1 MRTVV
6 VSNIVSLDG
15 FYAAADGNPLVLNM
29 DEAFDEYNRERIE
42 AADTVLLGRNS
53 FEGFSAYWPNVA
65 NAPADPGN
73 RALSE
78 DNRRISRAYNSV
90 SKVAVS
96 DNLKISPDNPWAQ
109 NTTVIPRAASAEW
122 LDAARSE
129 GDRDILI
136 FASRIMWNG
145 LLTRGL
151 IDELHLMV
159 SPTAIVEGV
168 PILNV
173 PTSLDLMECRRF
185 QNSNNVLLR
194 YSPRT
199 QKTQR

>member
-1 MRTVV
+1 
-6 VSNIVSLDG
+6 
-15 FYAAADGNPLVLNM
+15 
-29 DEAFDEYNRERIE
+29 
-42 AADTVLLGRNS
+42 
-53 FEGFSAYWPNVA
+53 VA

-78 DNRRISRAYNSV
+78 DNRRTSRAYNAV
-90 SKVAVS
+90 SKVVVS
-96 DNLKISPDNPWAQ
+96 DNLKISSDNPWAQ

-145 LLTRGL
+145 LLTLGL

-168 PILNV
+168 PVFNV
-173 PTSLDLMECRRF
+173 PASLGLMECRRF

-194 YSPRT
+194 YSTRK
-199 QKTQR
+199 Q

>member
-42 AADTVLLGRNS
+42 AADIVLLGRNS
-53 FEGFSAYWPNVA
+53 FEGFSAYWPSVA

-90 SKVAVS
+90 SKVVVS
-96 DNLKISPDNPWAQ
+96 DNLKISPDNPWHKTPLSSLELLLLNGSMQPGAKATETSSFLQ
-109 NTTVIPRAASAEW
+109 AGSSGTACSP
-122 LDAARSE
+122 
-129 GDRDILI
+129 GD
-136 FASRIMWNG
+136 
-145 LLTRGL
+145 
-151 IDELHLMV
+151 
-159 SPTAIVEGV
+159 
-168 PILNV
+168 
-173 PTSLDLMECRRF
+173 
-185 QNSNNVLLR
+185 
-194 YSPRT
+194 
-199 QKTQR
+199 

>member
-53 FEGFSAYWPNVA
+53 FEGFSAYWPSVA

-78 DNRRISRAYNSV
+78 DNRRISRGYNSV
-90 SKVAVS
+90 SKVVVS

-168 PILNV
+168 PILNA
-173 PTSLDLMECRRF
+173 PASLELMECRRF

-194 YSPRT
+194 YSPRK

>member
-53 FEGFSAYWPNVA
+53 FEGFSAYWPSVA

-90 SKVAVS
+90 SKSGRV
-96 DNLKISPDNPWAQ
+96 
-109 NTTVIPRAASAEW
+109 R
-122 LDAARSE
+122 
-129 GDRDILI
+129 
-136 FASRIMWNG
+136 
-145 LLTRGL
+145 
-151 IDELHLMV
+151 
-159 SPTAIVEGV
+159 
-168 PILNV
+168 
-173 PTSLDLMECRRF
+173 
-185 QNSNNVLLR
+185 
-194 YSPRT
+194 
-199 QKTQR
+199 

>member
-15 FYAAADGNPLVLNM
+15 FYAAPDGNPLVLNM
-29 DEAFDEYNRERIE
+29 DEAFDGYNRERIE

-53 FEGFSAYWPNVA
+53 FEGFSAYWPGVA
-65 NAPADPGN
+65 NARADPAN

-90 SKVAVS
+90 SKVVVS
-96 DNLKISPDNPWAQ
+96 DSLTISPDNAWAES
-109 NTTVIPRAASAEW
+109 TTVIPRAATADW
-122 LDAARSE
+122 LEASQSE

-136 FASRIMWNG
+136 FGSRIMWNG
-145 LLTRGL
+145 LLARGL

-159 SPTAIVEGV
+159 SPRAIVEGV
-168 PILNV
+168 PILRV
-173 PTSLDLMECRRF
+173 PASLRLMENRRF
-185 QNSNNVLLR
+185 QGSDNVLLR
-194 YSPRT
+194 YSTRD
-199 QKTQR
+199 Q

>member
-15 FYAAADGNPLVLNM
+15 FYAGTDGNPLVLNM

-53 FEGFSAYWPNVA
+53 FEGFSAYWPSVA
-65 NAPADPGN
+65 TAPANPGN

-78 DNRRISRAYNSV
+78 DNRRISRAYNSLP
-90 SKVAVS
+90 KVVVS
-96 DNLKISPDNPWAQ
+96 DSLAISPAHPWSES
-109 NTTVIPRAASAEW
+109 TTVIPRAETAQW
-122 LDAARSE
+122 LRAARHE

-145 LLTRGL
+145 LLTQGL
-151 IDELHLMV
+151 IDELHFMV
-159 SPTAIVEGV
+159 SPTAIIEGIPAPAVPAALELVE
-168 PILNV
+168 
-173 PTSLDLMECRRF
+173 SRQFHD
-185 QNSNNVLLR
+185 SSNVLLR
-194 YSPRT
+194 YAT
-199 QKTQR
+199 KKQ

>member
-1 MRTVV
+1 MRTVI

-15 FYAAADGNPLVLNM
+15 FYAAPNGSPLVLNM

-42 AADTVLLGRNS
+42 AADIVLLGRNS

-78 DNRRISRAYNSV
+78 NNRRISSAYNSLC
-90 SKVAVS
+90 KVVVS
-96 DNLKISPDNPWAQ
+96 DNLKISPDNPWAKS
-109 NTTVIPRAASAEW
+109 TTVIPRTATAAW
-122 LDAARSE
+122 LEAAQNE

-145 LLTRGL
+145 LLSRDL

-159 SPTAIVEGV
+159 SPAALVEGV
-168 PILNV
+168 PIFDVPASLN
-173 PTSLDLMECRRF
+173 LMDSRRF
-185 QNSNNVLLR
+185 PNSNNVLLR
-194 YSPRT
+194 YSTRGHLT
-199 QKTQR
+199 